1 MLYACSKAFWFVVQP
16 VHSLP
21 LLGLLAVVFSL
32 TGRWRAGL
40 GIGALLALF
49 LLVIS
54 LFPVGR
60 WLLSPLEN
68 RFSTPRQMPSYVDGI
83 IMLGG
88 SENIAFADLA
98 RRYPKA
104 RLVSAGG
111 GPIVPDSTSRNPEG
125 RVPTW
130 LGIDIGRII
139 FERKSRNTFE
149 DVVVAKAIIL
159 PVADET
165 WILVTNA
172 AHMPR
177 SVGLF
182 RGQGWQV
189 VPYPVDYA
197 SSPVYPPSAG
207 FRQNLDQLSAALKEW
222 IGMFANRV
230 LGHSPEWFPG
240 AGPSLEA
247 PLSSVADLRS
257 ESGHTPVTP
266 GRAASVS
273 SQAR

>member
-1 MLYACSKAFWFVVQP
+1 MLA
-16 VHSLP
+16 
-21 LLGLLAVVFSL
+21 GVFSL

-40 GIGALLALF
+40 GIGALLAL
-49 LLVIS
+49 LLLAIS

-111 GPIVPDSTSRNPEG
+111 GPIVPDGTSPNPEG
-125 RVPTW
+125 RVSTW
-130 LGIDIGRII
+130 LGIDMSRII
-139 FERKSRNTFE
+139 FERESRNTLE
-149 DVVVAKAIIL
+149 DVVVAKAIIR
-159 PVADET
+159 PAADET

-172 AHMPR
+172 SHMPR

-197 SSPVYPPSAG
+197 SSPVHPRSIR

-230 LGHSPEWFPG
+230 FGHSPEWFPG
-240 AGPSLEA
+240 AGPSLDA
-247 PLSSVADLRS
+247 SPSSVANLRN
-257 ESGHTPVTP
+257 ESRNTAVTP
-266 GRAASVS
+266 GWAASLS
-273 SQAR
+273 SQTR